1 MELFSE
7 QLELLTLLVRHKV
20 QFLIVGG
27 YAVINYGYERLTSDL
42 DLWIKKNNENRD
54 RLAEALK
61 EYGILDDD
69 LSKLKSID
77 FSGNVSVIS
86 FGKKPRRI
94 EFLTELSLVKFDE
107 SYEERSFI
115 DIEGVKIPVI
125 KYEHLILSKMNTER
139 LKDKADI
146 EELQRIR
153 KYKKS

>member
-1 MELFSE
+1 
-7 QLELLTLLVRHKV
+7 
-20 QFLIVGG
+20 
-27 YAVINYGYERLTSDL
+27 
-42 DLWIKKNNENRD
+42 
-54 RLAEALK
+54 
-61 EYGILDDD
+61 
-69 LSKLKSID
+69 SID